1 MLSREQEAFRAEVRE
16 FCERVLAPA
25 ADEIDQHERFPKEI
39 LQEMGKKGYM
49 GIPYDKKY
57 GGAGRDTVC
66 YALGV
71 EEVSRVCGSTGLT
84 MAAHTSLGAAPIY
97 LFGNVE
103 QKAKWLPRLASGQA
117 LGAFGLTEPGAGSD
131 AGSTKTTAVSDR
143 GEWVING
150 SKCFITTAEVAEL
163 VIITAVT
170 EKGIGTRGISSFL
183 VEKGTPG
190 FTIAKRENKMGVRGS
205 ITNELAFT
213 DCRIPKGNLLGAPG
227 QGFKQFMQILDGGR
241 ISIAAMAVG
250 LGQAAL
256 DYAAR
261 HAKSQTVDGKP
272 LAEEQGIQF
281 LLADMATEL
290 EAARLLVYD
299 AAQRKDAGI
308 KFTKQS
314 AMAKLYAGTV
324 AMRATTQAMDIIGE
338 AAGSRHLP
346 LERYF
351 RDVKLCE
358 IGEGTSQVQKLVV
371 FREIL
376 KEVL

>member
-1 MLSREQEAFRAEVRE
+1 MLSREQEAFRAEIRE

-25 ADEIDQHERFPKEI
+25 ADETDKQERFPKES
-39 LQEMGKKGYM
+39 LQEMGKRGYL

-97 LFGNVE
+97 LFGTEE

-131 AGSTKTTAVSDR
+131 AGSTKTTAVLDG

-183 VEKGTPG
+183 VERGTPG

-213 DCRIPKGNLLGAPG
+213 DCRIPKGNLLGASG

-261 HAKSQTVDGKP
+261 HAKSQNVDGKP

-376 KEVL
+376 KEIP

>member
-1 MLSREQEAFRAEVRE
+1 MLSKEQEAFRAEIRE
-16 FCERVLAPA
+16 FCERVIAPV
-25 ADEIDQHERFPKEI
+25 ADEIDKKERFPKEI
-39 LQEMGKKGYM
+39 LQEMGKRGYL

-66 YALGV
+66 YTLGV

-97 LFGNVE
+97 LFGNDE

-131 AGSTKTTAVSDR
+131 AGSTKTTAVLDG

-150 SKCFITTAEVAEL
+150 SKCFITSAEVAEL

-170 EKGIGTRGISSFL
+170 EKGIGTRGISSLL

-261 HAKSQTVDGKP
+261 HAKAQTVDGKP

-338 AAGSRHLP
+338 AASSRHLP

-358 IGEGTSQVQKLVV
+358 IGEGTSQIQKLVV

-376 KEVL
+376 KEIP

>member
-25 ADEIDQHERFPKEI
+25 ADEIDQQERFPKEI
-39 LQEMGKKGYM
+39 LREMGKRGYL

-97 LFGNVE
+97 LFGTEE

-131 AGSTKTTAVSDR
+131 AGSTKTTAVLDG
-143 GEWVING
+143 GEWLING

-163 VIITAVT
+163 VIITALT

-183 VEKGTPG
+183 VERGTPG
-190 FTIAKRENKMGVRGS
+190 FTIAKRENKMGLRGS

-261 HAKSQTVDGKP
+261 HAKFQTVDGKP

-376 KEVL
+376 KEIP

>member
-1 MLSREQEAFRAEVRE
+1 MLTREQEAFRAEIRE
-16 FCERVLAPA
+16 FCEKVLAPVA
-25 ADEIDQHERFPKEI
+25 AETDREEKLPREV
-39 LQEMGKKGYM
+39 LSEMGKRGYL

-57 GGAGRDTVC
+57 GGGGRDTVC

-97 LFGNVE
+97 LFGNDE

-131 AGSTKTTAVSDR
+131 AGSTKTTAVLD
-143 GEWVING
+143 GNHWIING

-163 VIITAVT
+163 VVITAVT
-170 EKGIGTRGISSFL
+170 EKGIGTKGISSFL
-183 VEKGTPG
+183 VEMGTPG
-190 FTIAKRENKMGVRGS
+190 FAIAKRENKMGVRGS

-213 DCRIPKGNLLGAPG
+213 DCRIPKGNLLGASG

-261 HAKSQTVDGKP
+261 YAKSKTLDGKP
-272 LAEEQGIQF
+272 LTEEQGVQF
-281 LLADMATEL
+281 LLADIATEI

-299 AAQRKDAGI
+299 AAQRKDTGL

-324 AMRATTQAMDIIGE
+324 AMRATTQAMDILGE
-338 AAGSRHLP
+338 AAGSKDLP

-376 KEVL
+376 REIA

>member
-1 MLSREQEAFRAEVRE
+1 MLSREQEAFRTEVRE

-25 ADEIDQHERFPKEI
+25 ADEIDKQESFPEAI
-39 LQEMGKKGYM
+39 LQEMGKRGYL

-57 GGAGRDTVC
+57 GGAGLDTVC

-71 EEVSRVCGSTGLT
+71 EEVSRACGSTGLT

-97 LFGNVE
+97 LFGNEE
-103 QKAKWLPRLASGQA
+103 QKARWLPRLASGQA

-131 AGSTKTTAVSDR
+131 AGSTKTTAVLDG

-261 HAKSQTVDGKP
+261 HAKAQTVDGKP

-299 AAQRKDAGI
+299 AAQRKDSGI

-376 KEVL
+376 KEIP

>member
-1 MLSREQEAFRAEVRE
+1 MLSREQEAFRTEVRE

-25 ADEIDQHERFPKEI
+25 ADEIDKQESFPKAI
-39 LQEMGKKGYM
+39 LQEMGKRGYL

-66 YALGV
+66 YGLGV
-71 EEVSRVCGSTGLT
+71 EEVSRACGSTGLT

-97 LFGNVE
+97 LFGNEE

-131 AGSTKTTAVSDR
+131 AGSTKTTAVLDG

-261 HAKSQTVDGKP
+261 HVKAQAVDGKP

-308 KFTKQS
+308 NFTKQS

-338 AAGSRHLP
+338 AAGSRNLP

-358 IGEGTSQVQKLVV
+358 IGEGTSQVQKLVI

-376 KEVL
+376 KEIS

>member
-1 MLSREQEAFRAEVRE
+1 MLTKEQEAFRAEIRE
-16 FCERVLAPA
+16 FCERVLAPV
-25 ADEIDQHERFPKEI
+25 ADEIDKKERFPKEI
-39 LQEMGKKGYM
+39 LQEMGKRGYL

-97 LFGNVE
+97 LFGNDE

-131 AGSTKTTAVSDR
+131 AGSTKTTAVLDG
-143 GEWVING
+143 GEWIING
-150 SKCFITTAEVAEL
+150 SKCFITTAEVAEM

-261 HAKSQTVDGKP
+261 HAKSQTVNGKP

-324 AMRATTQAMDIIGE
+324 AMRATTQAMDIVGE

-358 IGEGTSQVQKLVV
+358 IGEGTSQIQKLVV

-376 KEVL
+376 KEIP

>member
-1 MLSREQEAFRAEVRE
+1 MLTKEQEAFRAEIRV

-25 ADEIDQHERFPKEI
+25 ADEIDKEERFPKEI
-39 LQEMGKKGYM
+39 LQEMGKKGYL

-97 LFGNVE
+97 LFGNDE

-131 AGSTKTTAVSDR
+131 AGSTKTTAVLDG
-143 GEWVING
+143 GEWIING
-150 SKCFITTAEVAEL
+150 SKCFITTAEVAEM

-261 HAKSQTVDGKP
+261 HAKVQTVDGKP

-338 AAGSRHLP
+338 AAGSRNLP

-358 IGEGTSQVQKLVV
+358 IGEGTSQIQKLVV

-376 KEVL
+376 KEIP

>member
-1 MLSREQEAFRAEVRE
+1 MLTKEQQAFRAEIRD
-16 FCERVLAPA
+16 FCEQVLAPVA
-25 ADEIDQHERFPKEI
+25 GEFDREEKFPREI
-39 LQEMGKKGYM
+39 LSVMGKRGYL
-49 GIPYDKKY
+49 GIPYDKKF
-57 GGAGRDTVC
+57 GGAGRDTIC
-66 YALGV
+66 YAIGV

-97 LFGNVE
+97 LFGNDE

-131 AGSTKTTAVSDR
+131 AGSTKTTAFLDGNQWIV
-143 GEWVING
+143 NG

-163 VIITAVT
+163 LVITAVT
-170 EKGIGTRGISSFL
+170 EKGVGTKGISSFL

-213 DCRIPKGNLLGAPG
+213 DCRIPQGNLLGTLG
-227 QGFKQFMQILDGGR
+227 QGFKQFLQILDGGR

-256 DYAAR
+256 DYSAR
-261 HAKSQTVDGKP
+261 YAKAQSLDGKP
-272 LAEEQGIQF
+272 MAEEQGVQF
-281 LLADMATEL
+281 LLADIATEI

-299 AAQRKDAGI
+299 AAERKDAGV
-308 KFTKQS
+308 KFTRQS
-314 AMAKLYAGTV
+314 AMAKLYAATV
-324 AMRATTQAMDIIGE
+324 AMRATTQAMDILGE
-338 AAGSRHLP
+338 TGGLKDHP
-346 LERYF
+346 MERYF

-358 IGEGTSQVQKLVV
+358 IGEGTSQVQKLVI

-376 KEVL
+376 RDLP

>member
-25 ADEIDQHERFPKEI
+25 ADEIDKQERFPKEI
-39 LQEMGKKGYM
+39 LQEMGKRGYL

-97 LFGNVE
+97 LFGNDE
-103 QKAKWLPRLASGQA
+103 QKARWLPRLASGQA
-117 LGAFGLTEPGAGSD
+117 FGAFGLTEPGAGSD
-131 AGSTKTTAVSDR
+131 AGSTKTTAVLDS
-143 GEWVING
+143 GEWIING

-261 HAKSQTVDGKP
+261 HAKAQTVDGKP

-338 AAGSRHLP
+338 AAGSRNLP

-358 IGEGTSQVQKLVV
+358 IGEGTSQIQKLVV

-376 KEVL
+376 KEIP

>member
-1 MLSREQEAFRAEVRE
+1 MLTKEQEAFRAEIRE

-25 ADEIDQHERFPKEI
+25 ADEIDKQERFPNEI
-39 LQEMGKKGYM
+39 LQEMGKRGYL

-66 YALGV
+66 YAIGV

-97 LFGNVE
+97 LFGNDE

-131 AGSTKTTAVSDR
+131 AGSTKTTAVLDG

-261 HAKSQTVDGKP
+261 HAKAQTVDGKP

-338 AAGSRHLP
+338 AAGSRHFP

-358 IGEGTSQVQKLVV
+358 IGEGTSQVQKIVV

-376 KEVL
+376 KEIP

>member
-1 MLSREQEAFRAEVRE
+1 MLTKEQEAFRAEIRE
-16 FCERVLAPA
+16 FCERVLAPVA
-25 ADEIDQHERFPKEI
+25 GAIDREEKFPWEVFR
-39 LQEMGKKGYM
+39 EMGARGYL
-49 GIPYDKKY
+49 GIPYDRKY

-84 MAAHTSLGAAPIY
+84 MAAHTSLGAASLY
-97 LFGNVE
+97 LFGNEE
-103 QKAKWLPRLASGQA
+103 QKARWLPRLASGQA
-117 LGAFGLTEPGAGSD
+117 FGAFGLTEPGAGSD
-131 AGSTKTTAVSDR
+131 AGSTKTTAILDG

-261 HAKSQTVDGKP
+261 HAKAQTVDGKP

-358 IGEGTSQVQKLVV
+358 IGEGTSQVQKIVV

-376 KEVL
+376 KEIP